1 MLRAENP
8 KAPAGPV
15 TLSRLLSPGPQ
26 PLIRKGGRCHIAQ
39 RVVSGQAH
47 GKVGNATCHQEKWQ
61 SLPPDATAHP
71 NNEKKGSFISAGEDM
86 WTSEHVPPS
95 RMPETDRVCREG
107 GGGARAG
114 GLGPAPAHSHICKGC
129 SMGACCIAQGT
140 LPSALG
146 RSMWEEHLKKSGRVD
161 ASN

>member
-86 WTSEHVPPS
+86 WTSEHAPPS
-95 RMPETDRVCREG
+95 RMPETDRVRRGGG
-107 GGGARAG
+107 GGGAGWGFGTGTCTLSHMQRMLHG
-114 GLGPAPAHSHICKGC
+114 GLLYSPGNSTQCSGTVHVGRASEKEWTCGC
-129 SMGACCIAQGT
+129 
-140 LPSALG
+140 
-146 RSMWEEHLKKSGRVD
+146 V
-161 ASN
+161 